1 MVLRYIR
8 AKLGPFWIT
17 ISMGIQILTLG
28 LIFGQLFDA
37 SIHKFFPFLA
47 IGIILWNYITA
58 IISEGSTSFISSTGM
73 ITQLELPIAFYFFCR
88 VWTSFLF
95 LLHNAVYCDVVFLK
109 LEGRS
114 GCSRFPVVNS
124 QCILDG
130 YGFCNFLHS
139 ISRFPPIDYKCPANI
154 FLCDS
159 NYVDAR
165 TYAPKSRTA
174 PS

>member
-1 MVLRYIR
+1 MSILRYGIIDIINSFRKYDLIRMLGRQYMVLRYR
-8 AKLGPFWIT
+8 RSKLGPFWIT

-95 LLHNAVYCDVVFLK
+95 LLHNAVIIPFVL
-109 LEGRS
+109 L
-114 GCSRFPVVNS
+114 
-124 QCILDG
+124 
-130 YGFCNFLHS
+130 
-139 ISRFPPIDYKCPANI
+139 
-154 FLCDS
+154 
-159 NYVDAR
+159 
-165 TYAPKSRTA
+165 
-174 PS
+174 

>member
-1 MVLRYIR
+1 MSILRYGIIDIINSFRKYDLIRMLGRQYMVLRYR
-8 AKLGPFWIT
+8 RSKLGPFWIT

-73 ITQLELPIAFYFFCR
+73 ITQLELPIAFYFFCLR
-88 VWTSFLF
+88 MDFVSFFTAQCCNHSFCL
-95 LLHNAVYCDVVFLK
+95 YCDVVFLK

-114 GCSRFPVVNS
+114 GCSRVS
-124 QCILDG
+124 C
-130 YGFCNFLHS
+130 C
-139 ISRFPPIDYKCPANI
+139 
-154 FLCDS
+154 
-159 NYVDAR
+159 
-165 TYAPKSRTA
+165 
-174 PS
+174 